1 MRVSVLTMDSGCDIR
16 NESNLT
22 KCLLETMCAA
32 QTGFIQATGISS
44 ISSAKHIVV
53 FGSDRV
59 ARLESLVCS
68 LVDGTGTFVVC
79 PNIIMAEEATTY
91 SHVGTMADIYKRDVS
106 KTTASSSWGV
116 DFSPR
121 LVRTS
126 FDEKLHIDTR
136 MHRIVGKPP
145 VSVVG
150 KLSAALQEQEI
161 ADLYNSGYYVEVDIS
176 SLNDDTKIKNK
187 LRTLTSLLKPG
198 QGITLGCS
206 YNNPKLWETQF
217 SAILGLC
224 KEGVPIAGISIVDNV
239 PPPSAF
245 VNTIALLSTV
255 GIRYVAFKPQDMEAI
270 GQVVEIAQANGSF
283 PVLLQWARCGDGTPF
298 SFESF
303 VRPLLETY
311 GAIRSCANIALA
323 VEFREQTVFNNPL
336 SYVTG
341 EWSMSF
347 GCPPMPIDGVLLDSE
362 TYSQNRHLL
371 NNVGSSKQ
379 NKNIG
384 ASMATALDSLYKR
397 LATLVLASVYSSD
410 ISSVPIEEY
419 IGDEPC
425 AIPVPDD
432 VQAKYLPTK
441 HIFELSNDESKVPD
455 HNIWLQVLSS
465 GRKDWLR
472 QLLMSPVVVQG
483 TACAPNPIRL
493 VMRPQPGQIVTL
505 HIVDNAVTLVQINS
519 KSDNSLCAS
528 IKHCSSSGDIVVTVY
543 VLMKHVSKSIQFE
556 YSYHPEHAFA
566 PIQQHMDRLYNAMED
581 FYENVVCNVV
591 GRLDHSETAAC
602 FTRCYDSSEPAVSN
616 QWVQDFCHNVNSCID
631 FYGNCSDSNL
641 RLPIEF
647 VYFLSFWGS
656 IRLLA
661 APAIGN
667 YHLAYVP
674 LYHRMELI
682 GKVGSFCSN
691 SEMDLRHSVDQL
703 FNTPTGEQVTFSSV
717 VSCNGK
723 QVARTSSSFL
733 AIGGFADTA
742 TTFNKVP
749 GQTIIARLPTLK
761 VVRGLERKD
770 WFSYANLTIPPIE
783 PGTLLEFCL
792 DSVYRFKDI
801 GVYSS
806 INTTGSVM
814 LLDPNGRRTHVAD
827 ICLQKDMI
835 SKTDPVV
842 EFLEQYAVMSG
853 SCLFANDGYAM
864 ELPESTTSNPHIN
877 VLDSMREFMP
887 ICTDNNPVHS
897 NSYFA
902 GLYGI
907 PGTVVHGIWVASA
920 VRAVVDRHVL
930 KGKTDRVRTY
940 TAKVTGLAF
949 PKEKLSVS
957 IGYIGMANGLIQ
969 ARGSSAKLDGTTVL
983 DYDLEIEQPKTAYI
997 FAGHQETPTV
1007 KTGMGL
1013 YEHSDAAK
1021 RVWDSAD
1028 CFMLKVYGV
1037 PLLDI
1042 VRNNPTSVKVS
1053 FKSKRGRRILD
1064 TYISL
1069 KKDFLSASTCVLPGL
1084 CSDYQ
1089 SYTFSSS
1096 DGVLSLLQFSQLV
1109 HAVDAMANVADMR
1122 SKGLIPENAL
1132 FAGHSLGEIPALASF
1147 GKGLLSVAETVDIV
1161 FCRGLLLQSLINDKS
1176 RRGLNG
1182 ANTSEI
1188 NASLDSVL
1196 HTSKMGPYVESI
1208 RNKLQTHISASH
1220 VDLSALV
1227 DCYIPNLVGKPF
1239 ELSKD
1244 YIESAYNATQSPA
1257 LKHRI
1262 DSWQDIDCVDI
1273 SEQKQ
1278 IAVELVVELLAFQVA
1293 NPVQWTSTQHH
1304 IASDQDVC
1312 RQITIS
1318 SCTQTHDIAPEPYDG
1333 KECDYSKISSLHIS
1347 RDKELVYYSRG
1358 DAF

>member
-1 MRVSVLTMDSGCDIR
+1 
-16 NESNLT
+16 
-22 KCLLETMCAA
+22 
-32 QTGFIQATGISS
+32 
-44 ISSAKHIVV
+44 
-53 FGSDRV
+53 
-59 ARLESLVCS
+59 
-68 LVDGTGTFVVC
+68 
-79 PNIIMAEEATTY
+79 MAEEATIC
-91 SHVGTMADIYKRDVS
+91 SHIGTMVDIYKQNVS

-150 KLSAALQEQEI
+150 KLSAALQEQQI
-161 ADLYNSGYYVEVDIS
+161 ADLYNSGYYVGVDIS
-176 SLNDDTKIKNK
+176 SLNNDTKIKNK

-239 PPPSAF
+239 PPPNAF
-245 VNTIALLSTV
+245 ARIVELLRTF

-283 PVLLQWARCGDGTPF
+283 PVLLQWARCGDVTPF
-298 SFESF
+298 SLEGF

-323 VEFREQTVFNNPL
+323 VEFSEQTDFNKPL

-341 EWSMSF
+341 EWSISF
-347 GCPPMPIDGVLLDSE
+347 GCPPMPIDGILLDSE
-362 TYSQNRHLL
+362 TYSQNRRLL
-371 NNVGSSKQ
+371 NNMKSSKQ
-379 NKNIG
+379 NGNIG
-384 ASMATALDSLYKR
+384 TSMATVLDSLYKS
-397 LATLVLASVYSSD
+397 LATSVLASVYSSD

-419 IGDEPC
+419 IGDEP
-425 AIPVPDD
+425 
-432 VQAKYLPTK
+432 
-441 HIFELSNDESKVPD
+441 
-455 HNIWLQVLSS
+455 
-465 GRKDWLR
+465 
-472 QLLMSPVVVQG
+472 
-483 TACAPNPIRL
+483 
-493 VMRPQPGQIVTL
+493 
-505 HIVDNAVTLVQINS
+505 
-519 KSDNSLCAS
+519 
-528 IKHCSSSGDIVVTVY
+528 
-543 VLMKHVSKSIQFE
+543 IQFE
-556 YSYHPEHAFA
+556 YSYNPEHAFA
-566 PIQQHMDRLYNAMED
+566 PIQQHMDRLYNAMGD

-602 FTRCYDSSEPAVSN
+602 FTRCYDSSEPAVSHK
-616 QWVQDFCHNVNSCID
+616 WVRDFCQNVNSCLD
-631 FYGNCSDSNL
+631 FYGSCSDINL

-647 VYFLSFWGS
+647 VYFLSFSGS

-691 SEMDLRHSVDQL
+691 SKMDLRHSVDQL

-761 VVRGLERKD
+761 VVRALERKD
-770 WFSYANLTIPPIE
+770 WFSYANLAIPPIE
-783 PGTLLEFCL
+783 PGTLLKFCL
-792 DSVYRFKDI
+792 DSVYRFKDN

-835 SKTDPVV
+835 STTDPVV
-842 EFLEQYAVMSG
+842 EFLEQYAVKDG
-853 SCLFANDGYAM
+853 SSLFAHDGYAM
-864 ELPESTTSNPHIN
+864 ELPESTASNPHIT
-877 VLDSMREFMP
+877 VLESMREFIP

-920 VRAVVDRHVL
+920 VRAVVDKHVL

-957 IGYIGMANGLIQ
+957 ISYIGMANGLIQ
-969 ARGSSAKLDGTTVL
+969 ARGSSAKLDGTRVL

-997 FAGHQETPTV
+997 FAGHQETPAV
-1007 KTGMGL
+1007 KTGMDL

-1021 RVWDSAD
+1021 RVWDSAN

-1053 FKSKRGRRILD
+1053 FKGKNGRQILD

-1069 KKDFLSASTCVLPGL
+1069 KKDFLSASTRVLPGL

-1109 HAVDAMANVADMR
+1109 HAVDAMADVADMR

-1147 GKGLLSVAETVDIV
+1147 GKGLLSVTETVDIV
-1161 FCRGLLLQSLINDKS
+1161 FCRGLLLHSLINDKS

-1182 ANTSEI
+1182 ANTLKI

-1196 HTSKMGPYVESI
+1196 HTSKMSPYVESI
-1208 RNKLQTHISASH
+1208 RNKLQTHISPSH
-1220 VDLSALV
+1220 VDLSALAG
-1227 DCYIPNLVGKPF
+1227 CFIPNLVGKPF
-1239 ELSKD
+1239 EISKD
-1244 YIESAYNATQSPA
+1244 YIESAYNATQSSA

-1262 DSWQDIDCVDI
+1262 DSWQDIQFVDI
-1273 SEQKQ
+1273 SEQKH
-1278 IAVELVVELLAFQVA
+1278 IAVELVVELLAFQIA
-1293 NPVQWTSTQHH
+1293 NPVQWTSTQRH